1 MQLSRR
7 RVFGLLAAS
16 SLFGCDPLQCLAD
29 SIKGISQQEFAR
41 LHALLKPDSSELWR
55 TIAWK
60 TSLLDAQR
68 ISASERKRMFVWAMD
83 GHPLGCT

>member
-16 SLFGCDPLQCLAD
+16 SVFGCASLPCLAD
-29 SIKGISQQEFAR
+29 SMKGISEQEFAR
-41 LHALLKPDSSELWR
+41 LHALLKPGSNELWR

-68 ISASERKRMFVWAMD
+68 ISASERKPMFIWAMD